1 MKAKELISLIQR
13 CLAEPRRPAS
23 IRQPAEVPGNGP
35 QAETMFVVDDDG
47 AVREAMSDLL
57 KEDGRTVEI
66 YASS

>member
-1 MKAKELISLIQR
+1 
-13 CLAEPRRPAS
+13 
-23 IRQPAEVPGNGP
+23 
-35 QAETMFVVDDDG
+35 VVDDDG